1 MANIRECIVIDTW
14 LFNRLIEELN
24 NSDNNDLACTLQI
37 ESKDLETI
45 VRDAYI
51 SGFNDAPASIFAG
64 FAEEKIDDYL
74 NDKEI

>member
-45 VRDAYI
+45 VRDAYNT
-51 SGFNDAPASIFAG
+51 GFNDAPASIIVG
-64 FAEEKIDDYL
+64 EEKIDDYI
-74 NDKEI
+74 NNKDV

>member
-1 MANIRECIVIDTW
+1 M
-14 LFNRLIEELN
+14 N

-37 ESKDLETI
+37 ESKDLESI

-51 SGFNDAPASIFAG
+51 SGFNDAPPSIFAG
-64 FAEEKIDDYL
+64 FGEEKIDDYL